1 MMQESGPETK
11 SNGSAIQN
19 GSGSGSHLLEC
30 GSLREARANGEAAV
44 DVAPADL
51 AHAQQ
56 QQVLWGRRRGG
67 WWVPAT
73 WPLWRPR
80 FHLTVWL
87 CAVSFK
93 PPRARAPVLG
103 LRDEC
108 PSPWELGVW
117 AAPLGLGWR
126 GPEGTLAVPPRPRCG
141 SKRVKRAFGN
151 GCTVPQRKRNG

>member
-56 QQVLWGRRRGG
+56 QQVLWGVGVEGG
-67 WWVPAT
+67 G
-73 WPLWRPR
+73 
-80 FHLTVWL
+80 
-87 CAVSFK
+87 C
-93 PPRARAPVLG
+93 PPRG
-103 LRDEC
+103 
-108 PSPWELGVW
+108 
-117 AAPLGLGWR
+117 
-126 GPEGTLAVPPRPRCG
+126 RCG
-141 SKRVKRAFGN
+141 GLVF
-151 GCTVPQRKRNG
+151 T